1 MLSGA
6 SRHEAS
12 PPSYA
17 RLIQSWGEA
26 PLPQSN
32 KKESMAVKVLM
43 TWDIAGERDQEYFEF
58 IIGEFIPGV
67 QRLGLQPAEAWATLY
82 GSYPQ
87 IQVGLLAN
95 DESQARRILGSG
107 DWSVLQDKLFRYVQ
121 NFSYKVV
128 LAKPGFQF

>member
-1 MLSGA
+1 
-6 SRHEAS
+6 
-12 PPSYA
+12 
-17 RLIQSWGEA
+17 
-26 PLPQSN
+26 
-32 KKESMAVKVLM
+32 MAVKVLM

-95 DESQARRILGSG
+95 DESQARQVLDSG